1 VIHRAGGFGAAASSV
16 PCSDA
21 VAALASEA
29 GVAAVGGAAGMAGV
43 DARSPCGEN
52 ASRTALLPPAPPALV
67 VEPPPL
73 ARNGTAA
80 CWGSLDGSNVLPFTI
95 DDPSP
100 RPPPVP
106 SCASEWALAR
116 SLSWPAPADGA
127 AAAASRLLWWLQAT
141 GLSLVLWSPLL
152 HTLATRPGGLLSGG
166 CSACFSS
173 SWWRDA
179 GGGYGRWV
187 YGPMAKSAGAA
198 AAGAS
203 SSGLLLLV
211 PAASEEL
218 ASAVRRG
225 DERAA
230 L

>member
-1 VIHRAGGFGAAASSV
+1 MIHRAGGFGAAASSA

-29 GVAAVGGAAGMAGV
+29 GVAVVGDATGMAGV

-52 ASRTALLPPAPPALV
+52 ASRTALPPPPALV

-106 SCASEWALAR
+106 SCAGEWALAH
-116 SLSWPAPADGA
+116 SLSWPPPADGA
-127 AAAASRLLWWLQAT
+127 VAAASQLLWWLQCA

-203 SSGLLLLV
+203 SSGLLGLV
-211 PAASEEL
+211 PAASEEEL